1 MGNRRYYPRKDEKM
15 KHFKKVMALLLA
27 MVMVLAMGT
36 TALAVTPAIDKNTE
50 EDGSVT
56 VNSPKVGQTYTLF
69 MLFEADMGANDAITY
84 TLPAGKTEAD
94 LTYTD
99 GEGHEHHWFKL
110 NSNGFVV
117 AEDGVV
123 EDWAKDPNAIAWARS
138 FGTQT
143 RSPIVAGEV
152 KWTGLKYGYYFVDT
166 SLGAFIGVDSAN
178 KDAVISEKNEEPKVD
193 KSITG
198 VEGEDTTLGT
208 GDDTTDPGRGV
219 HEKAIAQVGDT
230 VSYTVV
236 IKAKPGAENYSVTDE
251 MTNLNLKADTLKVDG
266 DVYTESDKVDQT
278 KSSAET
284 NKYTIVFKQAYLD
297 TITEA
302 TDITITYD
310 AVLTGKSVIIGQNG
324 NENTATLTYGHQE
337 ENTTTDSAKVY
348 TAQISVIK
356 HDDQSTG
363 LANAEFALKN
373 SEGKYYKVNTE
384 NGEVTWV
391 DTVADATKYTSG
403 ADGNLNGIFT
413 GLSNDVYVLEE
424 TVVPDGYNKI
434 DPTDRSLIVTIA
446 DDDYSD
452 DNLKQERAVIN
463 HKGTE
468 LPSTG
473 GIGTT
478 IFYVVGAVLVIGAG
492 VLLVSRRRMR

>member
-1 MGNRRYYPRKDEKM
+1 M

-27 MVMVLAMGT
+27 TVMVLAMGT
-36 TALAVTPAIDKNTE
+36 TALAVTPATDKNTE
-50 EDGSVT
+50 TDGSVT
-56 VNSPKVGQTYTLF
+56 VTNPIEGQTYTLY

-143 RSPIVAGEV
+143 GSPITAGDV
-152 KWTGLKYGYYFVDT
+152 KWTGLRYGYYFVDT

-178 KDAVISEKNEEPKVD
+178 KDAVISEKNEEPKID
-193 KSITG
+193 KSITD
-198 VEGEDTTLGT
+198 VEDEDTTLET
-208 GDDTTDPGRGV
+208 GDDTTDPGAGA
-219 HEKAIAQVGDT
+219 HEKAIAQIGDT
-230 VSYTVV
+230 VSYKVV
-236 IKAKPGAENYSVTDE
+236 IKAKPGAENYSVTDI
-251 MTNLNLKADTLKVDG
+251 MSNLNLKADTLKVDG
-266 DVYTESDKVDQT
+266 VVYTESDIVDQG

-284 NKYTIVFKQAYLD
+284 SKYTIAFTQAYLD
-297 TITEA
+297 TITED

-310 AVLTGKSVIIGQNG
+310 AVLTGKNVTIGSEG
-324 NENTATLTYGHQE
+324 NENTATLTYGHKTE
-337 ENTTTDSAKVY
+337 PSTTTDSAKVY
-348 TAQISVIK
+348 TAQISVVK
-356 HDDQSTG
+356 HDESGSG
-363 LANAEFALKN
+363 LADAEFALKN
-373 SEGKYYKVNTE
+373 SEGKYYKVNAA

-391 DTVADATKYTSG
+391 EAVADATKYTSG
-403 ADGNLNGIFT
+403 TDGKLNGIFT
-413 GLSNDVYVLEE
+413 GLSDGEYELEE

-434 DPTDRSLIVTIA
+434 DPPVKVTITTA
-446 DDDYSD
+446 DYTDA
-452 DNLKQERAVIN
+452 NLKQEATVTN
-463 HKGTE
+463 QKGTE